1 MNSFN
6 HYSLGSVSEW
16 LYRYVAGIDL
26 DPEVPGFRK
35 IAIHPYPDKRL
46 EYAHAQYQSIEGN
59 IASGWMLG
67 GDSLTVNVTIPANT
81 VATVSIP
88 TADNGTVTESGMDA
102 ASAEGVKA
110 VSRGG
115 GRAVYEVGSG
125 SYTFKSLMP

>member
-59 IASGWMLG
+59 IASGSNDFLKPLKIYIVEYVILG
-67 GDSLTVNVTIPANT
+67 VIHTASLPHIRSFVTTLSHNFESCAIM
-81 VATVSIP
+81 SIYLAP
-88 TADNGTVTESGMDA
+88 HTSISNPMSGRM
-102 ASAEGVKA
+102 K
-110 VSRGG
+110 
-115 GRAVYEVGSG
+115 
-125 SYTFKSLMP
+125 TT